1 VPLTCASKCYHPLT
15 RPTFI
20 ILNVVSY
27 ENTMYFGLQG
37 GKKQEIKNINYEVI
51 KCSNTDTTDATSH
64 KHNLGYEE

>member
-1 VPLTCASKCYHPLT
+1 
-15 RPTFI
+15 
-20 ILNVVSY
+20 
-27 ENTMYFGLQG
+27 MYFGLQG